1 MTNASTTIIGLNA
14 IGSKRSPTI
23 ELARLSAPVKEEKG
37 SIMLKESSEKPTR
50 NRIDLSTKELA
61 RHWCKHLGASQVELE
76 AAMAKVGDNA
86 ETVLKE
92 LRSKS

>member
-1 MTNASTTIIGLNA
+1 
-14 IGSKRSPTI
+14 
-23 ELARLSAPVKEEKG
+23 
-37 SIMLKESSEKPTR
+37 MLKESSEKPTR

-61 RHWCKHLGASQVELE
+61 RHWCKHLAASQEELE

-92 LRSKS
+92 LRSKSRLS